1 MKFND
6 DSLKNFNTKTKKLIN
21 AVKSD
26 GDDQP
31 LNMKKLFV
39 TEDDNDVYEQFE
51 KEKEAEIEEDLG
63 DTIPKAEVKRGWN
76 EWAGQGAGINEKRHT
91 DKVKKTQE
99 VRKAKIEEMR
109 KKRSDFRMKGVVL
122 NTEERDKKFAQK
134 FLVKELPHQYH
145 SVEQYKKAMD

>member
-1 MKFND
+1 
-6 DSLKNFNTKTKKLIN
+6 
-21 AVKSD
+21 VKSD

-109 KKRSDFRMKGVVL
+109 KKKI
-122 NTEERDKKFAQK
+122 
-134 FLVKELPHQYH
+134 
-145 SVEQYKKAMD
+145 